1 MDEPNNAGSTS
12 VPDDRAETP
21 TGADVEKVAHWHTR
35 GGWQEMRPRLGK
47 ILTYICVA
55 DGCDYQLSQTTS
67 E

>member
-21 TGADVEKVAHWHTR
+21 HRSRRREGRALAQSRRLAGDATATR
-35 GGWQEMRPRLGK
+35 QV
-47 ILTYICVA
+47 LTYICVA
-55 DGCDYQLSQTTS
+55 DGCDYQLSQTRA